1 MEEAPNGQY
10 TGSVKPWSPSFLE
23 RADREGLEFEARY
36 YGAVVGRAPTNTVAL
51 AELGH
56 VLTRLER
63 FEEGLAVDRRL
74 VELVPENETAHY
86 NLACSL
92 ALCDRAEE
100 AVDALEAAAALGYD
114 DVAHLLADDD
124 LASLRGLPRFRE
136 LIQRLG
142 G

>member
-1 MEEAPNGQY
+1 MEAAPNAQY
-10 TGSVKPWSPSFLE
+10 TAPVEPWSPTFLE
-23 RADREGLEFEARY
+23 RAEREGLEFEARY
-36 YGAVVGRAPTNTVAL
+36 YGAVVARAPTNTEAL

-74 VELVPENETAHY
+74 VEAVPENETAHY
-86 NLACSL
+86 NMACSL
-92 ALCDRAEE
+92 ALCDRPDE
-100 AVDALEAAAALGYD
+100 AIDALETAAALGYD

-124 LASLRGLPRFRE
+124 LASLRSLTRFRE
-136 LIQRLG
+136 LVARLG